1 MCLSI
6 FLILPPV
13 FKFSGFKQ
21 FFVFLYSHFNTVLES
36 AQDPR
41 QRTWLLRR
49 IRESHQEY
57 LELMEARRRQLE
69 RENANMEEAL
79 KRIRAMEAIKKK

>member
-1 MCLSI
+1 MCVVSLVN
-6 FLILPPV
+6 FD
-13 FKFSGFKQ
+13 FY
-21 FFVFLYSHFNTVLES
+21 FVYLYSHFQAVLET

-57 LELMEARRRQLE
+57 LTLMEEQRLRIE
-69 RENANMEEAL
+69 RENSNMEAAL
-79 KRIRAMEAIKKK
+79 TKIRALEARKKE